1 MNTLLAKEYMSNC
14 ILFLSIK
21 NYRYLCLIAYANI
34 LLYNNRSSLIYFF
47 NFGLEQRLCLARS
60 KY

>member
-21 NYRYLCLIAYANI
+21 NYRYLCLITYANI
-34 LLYNNRSSLIYFF
+34 LLYNNKSSLIYFF
-47 NFGLEQRLCLARS
+47 NFGLERRLCLAHS

>member
-1 MNTLLAKEYMSNC
+1 MNTLLAKEYMGNC

-21 NYRYLCLIAYANI
+21 NYRYLCLITYANI
-34 LLYNNRSSLIYFF
+34 LLYNNKSSLIYFF
-47 NFGLEQRLCLARS
+47 NVDLEQRLCLAHS

>member
-1 MNTLLAKEYMSNC
+1 MNTLLAKEYIITH
-14 ILFLSIK
+14 ILFLNIK

-47 NFGLEQRLCLARS
+47 NVDLKQGLCLARS